1 MKKLRNKKFALIC
14 AVVLTLMVSSGVTLA
29 YFSDYEIAQG
39 EAKIK
44 LAYQT
49 EIEEEVTDTEKT
61 ITIKNTS
68 DKETGGDVVVRVA
81 IYGPDKM
88 KIDLGEGWSQK
99 QTDGYYYY
107 NKILKP
113 GEGDES
119 SSSSIKASIEDIP
132 KTIDL
137 SEMEIIVVHESAPV
151 VYDSQGKV
159 QKPDGWGF
167 IPDITAPPVKY

>member
-29 YFSDYEIAQG
+29 YFSDYEIALG

-49 EIEEEVTDTEKT
+49 EIHEDVSKTEKT

-68 DKETGGDVVVRVA
+68 DEETGGDVVVRVA

-88 KIDLGEGWSQK
+88 DVPACKGWTEK
-99 QTDGYYYY
+99 KADGYYYY
-107 NKILKP
+107 KSILKP
-113 GEGDES
+113 GEES
-119 SSSSIKASIEDIP
+119 SPITANIEDIP